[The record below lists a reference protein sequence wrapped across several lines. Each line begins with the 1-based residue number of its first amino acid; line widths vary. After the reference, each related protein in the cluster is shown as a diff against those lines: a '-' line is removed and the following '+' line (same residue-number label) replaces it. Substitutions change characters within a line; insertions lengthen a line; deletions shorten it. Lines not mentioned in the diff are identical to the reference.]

1 MKFIIRESH
10 SEYGIL
16 RKYWQKQ
23 IDKGEEP
30 LLTDELLKFFGFPYF
45 ENDSVKEEFRD
56 FLGGDDVAREK
67 AIKILS
73 RLNYVT
79 DGRAEVYFY
88 LDKLNKRRM
97 GLDEIYF
104 DAKVY
109 GTYEY
114 EDGIKKNLDDV
125 VSEMDMSEY
134 FEFKEYISTL
144 IEDNLIKIVDEK
156 TGYFVFISDI
166 EFVSE

>member
-10 SEYGIL
+10 SEYGII

-30 LLTDELLKFFGFPYF
+30 LLTDELLKFFGFPF
-45 ENDSVKEEFRD
+45 SANDAIKKEFRD
-56 FLGGDDVAREK
+56 FLGGDDVTREK
-67 AIKILS
+67 VIKILS
-73 RLNYVT
+73 EPKYVT

-88 LDKLNKRRM
+88 FDKLNKRRS
-97 GLDEIYF
+97 GREEIYF

-109 GTYEY
+109 GTYN
-114 EDGIKKNLDDV
+114 DGQYQTPLDEL
-125 VSEMDMSEY
+125 VSTLDMTEY
-134 FEFKEYISTL
+134 FEFKDYISVL
-144 IEDNLIKIVDEK
+144 IEDSLIEIVDQK
-156 TGYFVFISDI
+156 TGYYVFLSDI

>member
-1 MKFIIRESH
+1 MKYIIRESH

-16 RKYWQKQ
+16 RKYWEKQ

-30 LLTDELLKFFGFPYF
+30 LLTDELLKFFGIAYS
-45 ENDSVKEEFRD
+45 DMAKKEFRD

-67 AIKILS
+67 VIKILS
-73 RLNYVT
+73 ETNYVT

-97 GLDEIYF
+97 GPDEIYF

-114 EDGIKKNLDDV
+114 EDGVKKNLDDV
-125 VSEMDMSEY
+125 VSETDMSEY
-134 FEFKEYISTL
+134 FEFREYISTL
-144 IEDNLIKIVDEK
+144 IEDSLIEMVDQK
-156 TGYFVFISDI
+156 TGYFVFLSDI